1 MSDTFLQHSF
11 LAHHGILGM
20 KWGIRRYQ
28 NKDGSLTSAGRA
40 RYGSGKKVF
49 VSGSS
54 KTQDKNSG
62 YYRKNLPDT
71 VRRAIDSK
79 MKNGDTILVG
89 DAPGI
94 DRQVQDY
101 LKKNKYKHV
110 TVYATGDSPRYSA
123 NKKWDTKLVDSKGYE
138 PGTPE
143 FNRQKDIAMSKDADS
158 GIAVVLNK
166 GGAKATRDNVERL
179 IEQNKDV
186 DIFQLS
192 DSGLQYKISYER
204 MKKPE
209 YGTPEYD
216 SFIKKNAEV
225 LNKGLKKM
233 SDIKMYNDMSAMKDP
248 KTKREWRDAADLGL
262 KVYEN
267 NGELDLQ
274 NISDKERNSLRN
286 WFIYE
291 DQTIG
296 KPEIAAMV
304 NRGYKNEEIKNLL
317 NIARDSGSVYDDV
330 DINNE
335 FGKAFRFGASEGY
348 NLEDFVDGCFNAKK
362 QKH

>member
-1 MSDTFLQHSF
+1 MLQLEVLELSDTFLQHSF

-28 NKDGSLTSAGRA
+28 NKDGSLTSEGRIH
-40 RYGSGKKVF
+40 YGSK
-49 VSGSS
+49 
-54 KTQDKNSG
+54 
-62 YYRKNLPDT
+62 
-71 VRRAIDSK
+71 
-79 MKNGDTILVG
+79 
-89 DAPGI
+89 
-94 DRQVQDY
+94 
-101 LKKNKYKHV
+101 
-110 TVYATGDSPRYSA
+110 
-123 NKKWDTKLVDSKGYE
+123 
-138 PGTPE
+138 
-143 FNRQKDIAMSKDADS
+143 
-158 GIAVVLNK
+158 
-166 GGAKATRDNVERL
+166 TRDVVKPR
-179 IEQNKDV
+179 I
-186 DIFQLS
+186 
-192 DSGLQYKISYER
+192 G
-204 MKKPE
+204 KPE

-348 NLEDFVDGCFNAKK
+348 NLEDFVDGCFNVKKK
-362 QKH
+362 QKS

>member
-110 TVYATGDSPRYSA
+110 TVYGTGDNVRYSA
-123 NKKWDTKLVDSKGYE
+123 NKKWETKLVDSKGYE

-143 FNRQKDIAMSKDADS
+143 FNQQKDIAMTNDADS
-158 GIAVVLNK
+158 GIAVILNK
-166 GGAKATRDNVERL
+166 GGAKATRNNVDRL
-179 IEQNKDV
+179 IEQNKDTF
-186 DIFQLS
+186 IYQLG
-192 DSGLQYKISYER
+192 DAPVLDRKLSYAE
-204 MKKPE
+204 MKKPD
-209 YGTPEYD
+209 YGTPEYEG
-216 SFIKKNAEV
+216 FVKKNAET
-225 LNKGLKKM
+225 LTKGLNKM
-233 SDIKMYNDMSAMKDP
+233 SDLKSYNDMEAMKDP
-248 KTKREWRDAADLGL
+248 KTRHEWRDAADLGL
-262 KVYEN
+262 KAL
-267 NGELDLQ
+267 GEY
-274 NISDKERNSLRN
+274 NSNMTKQELNSARE

-296 KPEIAAMV
+296 KPEIAAMI
-304 NRGYKNEEIKNLL
+304 NRGYKPKDIKELL
-317 NIARDSGSVYDDV
+317 SLAKDSGSGSFYNDGV
-330 DINNE
+330 DLDGFANQ
-335 FGKAFRFGASEGY
+335 FRFGAQEGY
-348 NLEDFVDGCFNAKK
+348 NLDSFVDACSDVKK
-362 QKH
+362 KKKP